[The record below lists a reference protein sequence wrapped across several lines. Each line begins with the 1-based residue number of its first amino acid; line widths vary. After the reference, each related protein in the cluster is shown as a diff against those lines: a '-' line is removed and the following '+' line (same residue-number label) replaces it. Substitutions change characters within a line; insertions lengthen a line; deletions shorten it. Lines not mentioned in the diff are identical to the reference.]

1 MVEGVDYMGKT
12 DLKSLFYNLQNQM
25 VARLVTDRNVTH
37 PVAKGDAAEINWIQ
51 WLKEY
56 LPKRY
61 CVDKAFIVDCENNI
75 SDQIDVVIY
84 DQQYTPFAFKQ
95 DSIIYVPAESVYAI
109 FEVKQE
115 LNKEYIEYAG
125 KKAESVRS
133 LFRTSAPI
141 PHAGGYYP
149 PKQHNR
155 ILSGILTLSSSW
167 SDPLGKSLERQIATL
182 GENQRIDIG
191 CALQCGSFKVDYNAN
206 PITIDR
212 STQEESLIFFFLK
225 LLMELQKLATIPAM
239 EIERYASA
247 LDSI

>member
-1 MVEGVDYMGKT
+1 MGMGKT
-12 DLKSLFYNLQNQM
+12 DLKSLFYSLQNQM
-25 VARLVTDRNVTH
+25 EARLVTDRNVTH

-133 LFRTSAPI
+133 LVRTSAPI
-141 PHAGGYYP
+141 PHAGGSYP
-149 PKQHNR
+149 PKPHNR

-167 SDPLGKSLERQIATL
+167 VEPLGKSFESQIVAL

-191 CALQCGSFKVDYNAN
+191 CALQCGSFRADYNAN
-206 PITIDR
+206 SINIER
-212 STQEESLIFFFLK
+212 STKEEALIFFFLK

>member
-1 MVEGVDYMGKT
+1 MNT
-12 DLKSLFYNLQNQM
+12 IDLKQFFYGLQTQM
-25 VARLVTDRNVTH
+25 IAKLSTNRTAINH
-37 PVAKGDAAEINWIQ
+37 PGSKGDASELNWIQ

-61 CVDKAFIVDCENNI
+61 CVDKAFIIDCDNNI
-75 SDQIDVVIY
+75 SEQIDVVIY

-95 DSIIYVPAESVYAI
+95 DSVIYIPAESVYAV

-133 LFRTSAPI
+133 LRRTSVPI
-141 PHAGGYYP
+141 PYAGGYFP
-149 PKQHNR
+149 PKPHNE
-155 ILSGILTLSSSW
+155 ILAGILTLSSCW
-167 SDPLGKSLERQIATL
+167 KPPLGASFEQHISSLVCP
-182 GENQRIDIG
+182 QRLNIG
-191 CALQCGSFKVDYNAN
+191 CVLQCGSFKVNYTPGNTS
-206 PITIDR
+206 IER
-212 STQEESLIFFFLK
+212 STVEESFIYFFLK

-239 EIERYASA
+239 DIECYARS